1 MSAWERARYIP
12 WSKIPKDPDNLEQ
25 QKERIFRELRQETL
39 ESELLQQQQRHAT
52 APSIEQQQQ
61 QLQGDTLSSLQ
72 TANTSTAIANKNE
85 PKHRLPFSNMEL
97 LRQAAFGG
105 CIGSI
110 TGAVFGFFDGMR
122 TAQES
127 VVLKNASNMAKGKF
141 LLQGTTRSATLFGIF
156 FASFHST
163 KYGIRV
169 AGNEPG
175 HVAEMAGAALL
186 STSALFYKPAWRP
199 SMPYAVMLIAM
210 DCMHVYMRKT
220 T

>member
-25 QKERIFRELRQETL
+25 QKERIFRELQRETM
-39 ESELLQQQQRHAT
+39 ENELLQQERHGAT
-52 APSIEQQQQ
+52 VPSTTAAASAQQQQ
-61 QLQGDTLSSLQ
+61 DDISSLQ
-72 TANTSTAIANKNE
+72 TDATKNKQ
-85 PKHRLPFSNMEL
+85 KHKIPFSNMEL

-110 TGAVFGFFDGMR
+110 TGAVFGFMDGMR
-122 TAQES
+122 TSQES

-156 FASFHST
+156 FAGFHST

-169 AGNEPG
+169 AANHEPG
-175 HVAEMAGAALL
+175 VGGEITEMAGAAIL
-186 STSALFYKPAWRP
+186 STSALLYKPAWRP
-199 SMPYAVMLIAM
+199 SIPYAVMLIAM
-210 DCMHVYMRKT
+210 DCLHVYMRKT